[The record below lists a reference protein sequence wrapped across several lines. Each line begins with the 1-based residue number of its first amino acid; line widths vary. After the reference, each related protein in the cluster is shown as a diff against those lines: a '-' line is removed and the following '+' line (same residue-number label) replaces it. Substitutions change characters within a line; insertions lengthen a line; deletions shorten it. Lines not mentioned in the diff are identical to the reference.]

1 MAAKCSCRL
10 QAFAHLQASQG
21 KYHGAH
27 STYGPLP
34 NNTKRRDSDGVL
46 FFPDCPEKTTPT
58 TAPLPP
64 SPSFRVR
71 LENAPSLSAARSYK
85 TSQLLPN
92 PIY

>member
-46 FFPDCPEKTTPT
+46 FFPDCPENLVRMAVFRKMVSGT
-58 TAPLPP
+58 
-64 SPSFRVR
+64 SFGTGRMFQDR
-71 LENAPSLSAARSYK
+71 RK
-85 TSQLLPN
+85 G
-92 PIY
+92 